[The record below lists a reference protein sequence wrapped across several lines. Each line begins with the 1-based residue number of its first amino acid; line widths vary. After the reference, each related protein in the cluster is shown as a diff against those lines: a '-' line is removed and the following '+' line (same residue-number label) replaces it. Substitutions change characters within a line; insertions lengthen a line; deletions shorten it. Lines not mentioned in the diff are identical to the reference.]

1 MGFLLTGNDFG
12 QWKPFEQLHPAE
24 FRQRVSYIR
33 AVQVHNITYITYFG
47 QYYCLIR
54 AMKPNIKALNHYFLK
69 DTVS

>member
-33 AVQVHNITYITYFG
+33 AVQVHNITYITVLWAILLFDQG
-47 QYYCLIR
+47 
-54 AMKPNIKALNHYFLK
+54 NE
-69 DTVS
+69 T

>member
-33 AVQVHNITYITYFG
+33 AVQVHNITYITLFDQG
-47 QYYCLIR
+47 NETQY
-54 AMKPNIKALNHYFLK
+54 
-69 DTVS
+69 

>member
-33 AVQVHNITYITYFG
+33 AVQVHNITYITLG
-47 QYYCLIR
+47 
-54 AMKPNIKALNHYFLK
+54 NI
-69 DTVS
+69 TVDQGNET